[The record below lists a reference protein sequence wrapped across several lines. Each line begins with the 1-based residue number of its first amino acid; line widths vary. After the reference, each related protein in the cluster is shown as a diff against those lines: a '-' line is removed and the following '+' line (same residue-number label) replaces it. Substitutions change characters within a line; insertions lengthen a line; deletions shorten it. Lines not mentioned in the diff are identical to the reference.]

1 MVSGGFGKQRAG
13 EIKYIVKV
21 RRNSLLVSPA
31 ALIRYLIGHRLAS
44 AHESSEVCLPSSA
57 IRKTGE
63 VAGNRATF
71 GEIYLRGRSGA
82 RRKASNRTPGDPACK
97 TVGSAVYILK

>member
-57 IRKTGE
+57 IRKTGK
-63 VAGNRATF
+63 VARDRATF
-71 GEIYLRGRSGA
+71 GEIYLRGRFGA
-82 RRKASNRTPGDPACK
+82 ERTASNRTPGDPACK